1 MQSLFKVISV
11 AAMGIKALAAH
22 ANGAKYKSCLPKKDS
37 IVSFIQKESVQPE
50 PQKATSSKQCNI
62 TKGSSFESRI
72 DLVFRCCSEQIF
84 V

>member
-1 MQSLFKVISV
+1 MDT
-11 AAMGIKALAAH
+11 KALDAH
-22 ANGAKYKSCLPKKDS
+22 ANHGKHKDHLPKKDS

-50 PQKATSSKQCNI
+50 PQKVTSSKQCNI
-62 TKGSSFESRI
+62 SKGSSFESRI